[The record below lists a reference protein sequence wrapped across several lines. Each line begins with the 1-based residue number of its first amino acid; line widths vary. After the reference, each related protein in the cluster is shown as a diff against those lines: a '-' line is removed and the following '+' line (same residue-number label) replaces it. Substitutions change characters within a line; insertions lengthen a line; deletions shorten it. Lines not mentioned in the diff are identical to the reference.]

1 MPNTSTSDIGLIFEA
16 RNKNTNSA
24 LSQGYIAS
32 FRSFI
37 TDYVRIAH
45 NGNMLLQNGGTFTDG
60 GQRLQVQ
67 GTTLLNGNVTF
78 SSATGMTWD
87 ATNSRLG
94 IGTNAPESK
103 IEIAT
108 TTGKGISIT
117 ANSGAL
123 NGAIQQGILNG
134 NTITIDAA
142 SPTPRIA
149 FGQSPTLLN
158 SFFTIGAGSGINFY
172 ATTTR
177 NFAIQSTI
185 SGTNDT
191 RIQMFATTGNLLL
204 QNGGTFTDSGER
216 LQVTGTMKV
225 TDTAV
230 FSKKNTTTTSS
241 SLVIGDDV
249 GFAAGSNEPKLT
261 IGSTNSRC
269 GLLLGQSSNRGLLFN
284 WTYNATPANAFGVLE
299 TYGGNNPLFIQTVG
313 GNVGINT
320 TTDVASALLHLTST
334 TKGFLPP
341 RMTTTQKNAIS
352 SPAAGLVVYDTTL
365 NKLCVYTTAWETITS
380 I

>member
-1 MPNTSTSDIGLIFEA
+1 MRIFPSTGNVGIGTGA
-16 RNKNTNSA
+16 
-24 LSQGYIAS
+24 
-32 FRSFI
+32 
-37 TDYVRIAH
+37 
-45 NGNMLLQNGGTFTDG
+45 TDG

-94 IGTNAPESK
+94 IGTNTPSS
-103 IEIAT
+103 IFEIL
-108 TTGKGISIT
+108 TTGNNPQVLRI
-117 ANSGAL
+117 N
-123 NGAIQQGILNG
+123 
-134 NTITIDAA
+134 NTTNNTAA
-142 SPTPRIA
+142 SSGVEITCASRTGSLFMTSPTYSTFGVLTAGSLGFYTAATGANIAIAVNSTGYFSIGTGTPTPTEKLRL
-149 FGQSPTLLN
+149 FNG
-158 SFFTIGAGSGINFY
+158 
-172 ATTTR
+172 
-177 NFAIQSTI
+177 
-185 SGTNDT
+185 
-191 RIQMFATTGNLLL
+191 GNLLL

-230 FSKKNTTTTSS
+230 FSKKNTSNTTSS
-241 SLVIGDDV
+241 LVVGDDV
-249 GFAAGSNEPKLT
+249 GFAAASNEPKLQ